1 MELLPMSLEGR
12 VAIISGA
19 TGGLGPVVARRLLD
33 EGARLALFATSAE
46 KLDPL
51 ARGLG
56 ADADRLMTRA
66 VDLRDA
72 DATGAAV
79 EAVRERFDGVQILAH
94 LVGGYSAGTPLAEAR
109 RDELVAML
117 DQLVW
122 TTFNLVRALVPHLI
136 AGGWGRLV
144 AVSPTTVA
152 TPGPDMAPYVT
163 AKAGQEALLIAL
175 ARELKG
181 TGCTANVLVVRAID
195 VQHVRD
201 REPSPKTAAWTTPE
215 EIAAAIV
222 YLCSDEAR
230 VVNGARIPLNGA

>member
-1 MELLPMSLEGR
+1 MSLEGR

-33 EGARLALFATSAE
+33 EGARLALLGTSAE
-46 KLDPL
+46 KLDAL
-51 ARGLG
+51 AAELG
-56 ADADRLMTRA
+56 AADAMTRA
-66 VDLRDA
+66 VDLRDT
-72 DATGAAV
+72 DAAGAAV
-79 EAVRERFDGVQILAH
+79 EAVRERFDGAHILAH
-94 LVGGYSAGTPLAEAR
+94 LVGGYSAGRPLAEAG
-109 RDELVAML
+109 RDELAAML
-117 DQLVW
+117 EQHVW
-122 TTFNLVRALVPHLI
+122 STFNLVRALVPHLI
-136 AGGWGRLV
+136 SGGWGRIV

-152 TPGPDMAPYVT
+152 TPGPNMAPYVT

-175 ARELKG
+175 ARELRG
-181 TGCTANVLVVRAID
+181 TGCTANLLVVRAID

-222 YLCSDEAR
+222 YLCSDNAH

>member
-1 MELLPMSLEGR
+1 MSLEGR

-33 EGARLALFATSAE
+33 DGARLALLARSSA
-46 KLDPL
+46 KLDAL
-51 ARGLG
+51 AAELG
-56 ADADRLMTRA
+56 DGAQRLMTRA
-66 VDLRDA
+66 LDLRDT
-72 DATGAAV
+72 DAAGAAV
-79 EAVRERFDGVQILAH
+79 EAVRERFGDVQILAH
-94 LVGGYSAGTPLAEAR
+94 LVGGYSAGTPLAEAGR
-109 RDELVAML
+109 GELAVML
-117 DQLVW
+117 DQHVW
-122 TTFNLVRALVPHLI
+122 TTFNLVRALAPHLI
-136 AGGWGRLV
+136 AGGWGRVV

-163 AKAGQEALLIAL
+163 AKGGQEALLMAL

-181 TGCTANVLVVRAID
+181 TGATANVLVVRAID
-195 VQHVRD
+195 VQHIRD

-230 VVNGARIPLNGA
+230 VVNGARIPLNGG

>member
-1 MELLPMSLEGR
+1 MSLEGR
-12 VAIISGA
+12 VAIVSGA

-33 EGARLALFATSAE
+33 EGASLALFATSPE
-46 KLDPL
+46 KLHAVATKL
-51 ARGLG
+51 
-56 ADADRLMTRA
+56 DAGTDRVMATA

-72 DATGAAV
+72 DATAAAV
-79 EAVRERFDGVQILAH
+79 EAIRTRFGGVQILAH
-94 LVGGYSAGTPLAEAR
+94 LVGGYSAGAPLAQAG
-109 RDELVAML
+109 RDELAAML
-117 DQLVW
+117 DQHVW
-122 TTFNLVRALVPHLI
+122 TTFNLARAIVPHLL
-136 AGGWGRLV
+136 AGGWGRIV

-152 TPGPDMAPYVT
+152 TPGPNMAPYVT
-163 AKAGQEALLIAL
+163 AKAGQEALLMAL

-181 TGCTANVLVVRAID
+181 TGATANVLVVRAID

-230 VVNGARIPLNGA
+230 VVNGARIPLNGG

>member
-1 MELLPMSLEGR
+1 MSLEGR

-19 TGGLGPVVARRLLD
+19 TGGLGPFVARRLLD
-33 EGARLALFATSAE
+33 EGARLALFGTNAE
-46 KLDPL
+46 KLEAL
-51 ARGLG
+51 ATELGDG
-56 ADADRLMTRA
+56 ADMLLTRA
-66 VDLRDA
+66 VDLRDT
-72 DATGAAV
+72 DAARAAV
-79 EAVRERFDGVQILAH
+79 EAARDRFDGVQILAH
-94 LVGGYSAGTPLAEAR
+94 LVGGYSAGRPLAEAG
-109 RDELVAML
+109 RDELAAML
-117 DQLVW
+117 DQHVW
-122 TTFNLVRALVPHLI
+122 TTFNLARALVPHLI
-136 AGGWGRLV
+136 SGGWGRIV

-152 TPGPDMAPYVT
+152 MPGPNMAPYVT

-175 ARELKG
+175 ARELRG

-222 YLCSDEAR
+222 YLCSDDAR

>member
-1 MELLPMSLEGR
+1 MSLEGR

-19 TGGLGPVVARRLLD
+19 SGGLGPVVARRLLD
-33 EGARLALFATSAE
+33 EGARLALLGTSAE
-46 KLDPL
+46 KLDAL
-51 ARGLG
+51 AAELGAG
-56 ADADRLMTRA
+56 ADAMTRA
-66 VDLRDA
+66 VDLRDT
-72 DATGAAV
+72 DAAGAAV
-79 EAVRERFDGVQILAH
+79 EAVRERFDGAHILAH
-94 LVGGYSAGTPLAEAR
+94 LVGGYSAGTPLAEAG
-109 RDELVAML
+109 RDELAAML
-117 DQLVW
+117 EQHVW
-122 TTFNLVRALVPHLI
+122 TAFNLVRALVPHLI
-136 AGGWGRLV
+136 SGGWGRIV

-152 TPGPDMAPYVT
+152 TPGPNMAPYVT

-175 ARELKG
+175 ARELRG

-222 YLCSDEAR
+222 YLCSDDAH